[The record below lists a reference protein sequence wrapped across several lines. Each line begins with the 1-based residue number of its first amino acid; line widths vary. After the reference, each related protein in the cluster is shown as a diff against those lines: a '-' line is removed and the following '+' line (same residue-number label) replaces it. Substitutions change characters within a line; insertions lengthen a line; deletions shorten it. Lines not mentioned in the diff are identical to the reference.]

1 MLGRLSPRPQI
12 DHIRRPQILAAA
24 SEVIAERGVAAT
36 RIADVAERCGVSPP
50 AVLYWFDSKEQLLA
64 EALIADDERFYEG
77 LSERLGDA
85 TCARERL
92 IVLIEAATEG
102 SAEFAL
108 WMELWTW
115 ALRDA
120 ELRRARERFDSRW
133 RGEIEAIVREG
144 TEAGEFG
151 EVDPALAAL
160 AIGALIDGLTV
171 QVALG
176 DPEISERRLRETAI
190 AGAER
195 MLACQLDGGKVG
207 DRASP

>member
-1 MLGRLSPRPQI
+1 
-12 DHIRRPQILAAA
+12 
-24 SEVIAERGVAAT
+24 
-36 RIADVAERCGVSPP
+36 
-50 AVLYWFDSKEQLLA
+50 
-64 EALIADDERFYEG
+64 LIADDERFYEE

-92 IVLIEAATEG
+92 IALIEAATDG
-102 SAEFAL
+102 AADFAL

-144 TEAGEFG
+144 RKAGEFG

-171 QVALG
+171 QVALN

-195 MLACQLDGGKVG
+195 MLECQLNGGRAG